1 MKDFRGVRLK
11 VGDSVAVAYQPY
23 RNRYDLVEGVVQG
36 FTAKMVR
43 WAKVD
48 EPGTFERPYLAS
60 PYKMAVIS

>member
-1 MKDFRGVRLK
+1 MKDFRGMTLK
-11 VGDSVAVAYQPY
+11 VGDRVAVAYQPY

-48 EPGTFERPYLAS
+48 EPDTFEHPYLAS
-60 PYKMAVIS
+60 SYKMAVVS